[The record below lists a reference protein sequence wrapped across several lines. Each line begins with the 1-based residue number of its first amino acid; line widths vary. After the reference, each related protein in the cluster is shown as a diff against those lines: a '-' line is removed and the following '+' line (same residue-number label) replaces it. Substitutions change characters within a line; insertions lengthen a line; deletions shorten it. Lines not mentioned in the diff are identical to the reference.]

1 MIKVNVEVNSK
12 SWHKKIQNPK
22 KYFGKKLKKIS
33 KIVKFFNGKN
43 ITFTILLTS
52 SLNMKKLN
60 KKFRNQNK
68 STDVLSFPF
77 LSSSN
82 LKFTKQKKFYIG
94 DVATSYEIISSRSKK
109 NNFFLE
115 FDKAWIHGLL
125 HLIGYNH
132 INNKDYFKTE
142 MLDTLILG
150 LKCCQE
156 DVIITYS
163 DIIYDHKVIK
173 QIYNFRIAVMSLIR
187 GILCHSSNNVK
198 DKIYHYGNAL
208 LYLGRFVA
216 NINVKWAERLTALAN
231 VK

>member
-1 MIKVNVEVNSK
+1 MIKINVEISSK

-82 LKFTKQKKFYIG
+82 LKFTKQKKLYIG
-94 DVATSYEIISSRSKK
+94 YIATSYENINFRSKK
-109 NNFFLE
+109 NNFLLE
-115 FDKAWIHGLL
+115 FDKAWVHGLL

-132 INNKDYFKTE
+132 IKNKDYFKMHKIE
-142 MLDTLILG
+142 KRILN
-150 LKCCQE
+150 
-156 DVIITYS
+156 S
-163 DIIYDHKVIK
+163 
-173 QIYNFRIAVMSLIR
+173 
-187 GILCHSSNNVK
+187 
-198 DKIYHYGNAL
+198 
-208 LYLGRFVA
+208 
-216 NINVKWAERLTALAN
+216 IN
-231 VK
+231 